1 MSATTVPAD
10 QRIVTLDVLRGV
22 AVMGILV
29 MNIIAFSMPFQAYF
43 NPTAYGGDTGADLWA
58 WILSFIFVDG
68 KMRAMFSMLFGASM
82 LLVIDRAGAGGRGGW
97 GVHSRR
103 MFWLLVFGLAHFFLI
118 WFGDILVS
126 YALTGFIAFLFVA
139 RTQRQLMKWALIFF
153 GVGALLFALAFFSPL
168 ALEARATSPGADPAV
183 VQRWLA
189 LKQDLGWPSQAVI
202 AEELARYRGNWLG
215 IVQYQVSDRWYF
227 PVQGLVLFGPETL
240 ALMLLGMWG
249 LRSGFLTGEWEARR
263 YRKVALVCLG
273 ISIPVYALLAWMIV
287 RSGFQPGL
295 SIALTNGIPVFF
307 RPVMMVGYAAVVVL
321 AVKRG
326 AEGQLGSRVAAAGRA
341 AFTNYLGTSII
352 ATFIFY
358 GWGLGLYGELSRA
371 ESYII
376 VAGICAVMLLWSKPW
391 LERYQYGPLEWLW
404 RSLAK
409 GRPQPMRRLPPPD
422 RAAV

>member
-1 MSATTVPAD
+1 MTATTLPID
-10 QRIVTLDVLRGV
+10 HRIITLDVLRGV

-82 LLVIDRAGAGGRGGW
+82 LLVIDRAVAGERSGW

-103 MFWLLVFGLAHFFLI
+103 MLWLLLFGVAHFFLI

-126 YALTGFIAFLFVA
+126 YALVGLIAFLFA
-139 RTQRQLMKWALIFF
+139 AKSQQKLMKWTLIFF
-153 GVGALLFALAFFSPL
+153 GIGLILYALAFLSPL
-168 ALEARATSPGADPAV
+168 ALQAQATAPGAEPV
-183 VQRWLA
+183 VIQQWQE
-189 LKQDLGWPSQAVI
+189 LKQGLGWPTQAMI
-202 AEELARYRGNWLG
+202 AEDIARHRGSWLG
-215 IVQYQVSDRWYF
+215 LVDYKLMEEWYF
-227 PVQGLVLFGPETL
+227 PIQGVILFGPETL

-249 LRSGFLTGEWEARR
+249 LRSGFLTGMWEARR
-263 YRKVALVCLG
+263 YRNVALVCLG
-273 ISIPVYALLAWMIV
+273 ISIPAYALLAWLIV
-287 RSGFQPGL
+287 DSDFEPGL
-295 SIALTNGIPVFF
+295 SMALTNAAPAIF
-307 RPVMMVGYAAVVVL
+307 RPIMMIGYSALIVL

-326 AEGQLGSRVAAAGRA
+326 AAGPLGSRVAAAGRA

-358 GWGLGLYGELSRA
+358 GWGLSLYGELSRA
-371 ESYII
+371 EVYIV

-404 RSLAK
+404 RSLAR
-409 GRPQPMRRLPPPD
+409 GRRQPMRRLPAAAP
-422 RAAV
+422 AAV